1 MPVLVSFGV
10 HARSIKGN
18 WLYVKDEM
26 FEVDAEIGTLRVLI
40 TCSNNLTLFRL
51 QARANQLYNAG
62 YKTLAHLANANP
74 ETLVKTIEHLS
85 RRQAKQIVSSAKVSK

>member
-18 WLYVKDEM
+18 QTYVKDEM

-40 TCSNNLTLFRL
+40 TFSNNLTLFFACRHEL
-51 QARANQLYNAG
+51 ISFITQG
-62 YKTLAHLANANP
+62 TKP
-74 ETLVKTIEHLS
+74 
-85 RRQAKQIVSSAKVSK
+85 